1 MPCQSIPV
9 NGKLLA
15 GCGKK
20 KPSGEPGTPVSQGKE
35 IRAGEVYGSTVR
47 FRLPDK
53 RRGTLSGLE
62 NIDIVPLYLA
72 AERPVLERDGMLMMI
87 DDNRIDLQPGE
98 VIKKRMVRFRTLGC
112 WPLTGAVE
120 SNAQTLPEIIEE
132 MLVSTTSERQGRV
145 IDRDQAGSMELK
157 KRQGYF

>member
-1 MPCQSIPV
+1 
-9 NGKLLA
+9 
-15 GCGKK
+15 
-20 KPSGEPGTPVSQGKE
+20 
-35 IRAGEVYGSTVR
+35 
-47 FRLPDK
+47 
-53 RRGTLSGLE
+53 
-62 NIDIVPLYLA
+62 
-72 AERPVLERDGMLMMI
+72 MMI

-132 MLVSTTSERQGRV
+132 IAGFPPPRERQGRV